1 MKNGIF
7 IKTVFISLLGHL
19 TVFGFFSFSFGNRIP
34 VADYSAVSFWGAIL
48 SGAQTGYPLASVGQ
62 AGTAQLISAG
72 FQPPGNAR
80 GSAGYNLSYPSLKPE
95 YLVEFQKQRMPPPS
109 RPLVLP
115 VPAKRK
121 EQVFI
126 FHPLLPQNFFL
137 YFNDRQ
143 VAHVELMFKI
153 ASAASGSPVMIKRK
167 ISSGSLEADLLT
179 MRYMEHYLFLQ
190 RNRFPP
196 DIWQTVKIDLS
207 AKE

>member
-48 SGAQTGYPLASVGQ
+48 SGAEIRYPLVSVGQ
-62 AGTAQLISAG
+62 AGSAEMISAR
-72 FQPPGNAR
+72 FQPPGDAA
-80 GSAGYNLSYPSLKPE
+80 GSAGYNLSYPSLKPA
-95 YLVEFQKQRMPPPS
+95 YLVEFQKQRMTS
-109 RPLVLP
+109 LSQPLTMP

-153 ASAASGSPVMIKRK
+153 ASAQAANPVMIKRS

-179 MRYMEHYLFLQ
+179 LRYMEHYLFLQ
-190 RNRFPP
+190 RDRFPP
-196 DIWQTVKIDLS
+196 DVWQTIKIDLS